1 MKPSAPEYAQA
12 LYNLLEE
19 TPEQQVRSV
28 VKNFAETI
36 KQHQQLDQ
44 SNNIISE
51 FSDLARKKNSSIH
64 LAIISSRPLNN
75 LTSLAEKISSQL
87 EKDIEIKNLVN
98 PEIISG
104 LIIRYQDFKLDF
116 SLRSHLNKV
125 NRISDQV
132 DLKKLPKELLLIL
145 EIVNQQHETF
155 FSTEQKKNKDSKIE
169 IVELKTANP
178 LKNISQLE
186 KRLSAKLH
194 HKIIIHFHQ
203 DSKLISGAIIN
214 YGNQKIDDSLQG
226 KINSKQ

>member
-1 MKPSAPEYAQA
+1 MKPSAAQYAQA
-12 LYNLLEE
+12 LYNTLEE
-19 TPEQQVRSV
+19 TPDQQVTSV

-36 KQHQQLDQ
+36 KQHEQLNQ
-44 SNNIISE
+44 SNDILSE
-51 FSDLARKKNSSIH
+51 FSSLARKKNNSIH
-64 LAIISSRPLNN
+64 LSIVSSRPLNN
-75 LTSLAEKISSQL
+75 LTSLAEEISSQL
-87 EKDIEIKNLVN
+87 KKDIEIKNLVN
-98 PEIISG
+98 SEIISG

-125 NRISDQV
+125 NRISDQI
-132 DLKKLPKELLLIL
+132 DLKVLPKELLLIL
-145 EIVNQQHETF
+145 EIINQQHESF
-155 FSTEQKKNKDSKIE
+155 FALEEKKNKDDKIE

-214 YGNQKIDDSLQG
+214 YGNQKIDDSIQG
-226 KINSKQ
+226 KINSK